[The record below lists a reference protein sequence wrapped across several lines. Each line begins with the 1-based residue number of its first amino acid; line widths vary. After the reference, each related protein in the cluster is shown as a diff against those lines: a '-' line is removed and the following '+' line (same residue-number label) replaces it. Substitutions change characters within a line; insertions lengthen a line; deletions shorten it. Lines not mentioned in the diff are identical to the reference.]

1 MNFWTTEHL
10 LRVCPTRTVRP
21 SDHARS
27 RRSDGLGIVSVL
39 TVTGRGGGPSRQPE
53 GEVAAVVGGGREVG
67 RSEVPPDVLGVP
79 DGVGRSVALPVVV
92 GSPVGVG
99 WSRVGSGVVVGA
111 VGVGWGAGAVVDAGT
126 WLPVP
131 LVTAAV
137 VSGLT

>member
-27 RRSDGLGIVSVL
+27 QRSDGLGDVSVL
-39 TVTGRGGGPSRQPE
+39 TVTGRGGGPARQPE

-67 RSEVPPDVLGVP
+67 RPEVRPEVLGVS
-79 DGVGRSVALPVVV
+79 DGVGRSVGLPVVV

-99 WSRVGSGVVVGA
+99 CSWVGSGVVVGA
-111 VGVGWGAGAVVDAGT
+111 VVWGAGAIGDAGT

-137 VSGLT
+137 VSGLM